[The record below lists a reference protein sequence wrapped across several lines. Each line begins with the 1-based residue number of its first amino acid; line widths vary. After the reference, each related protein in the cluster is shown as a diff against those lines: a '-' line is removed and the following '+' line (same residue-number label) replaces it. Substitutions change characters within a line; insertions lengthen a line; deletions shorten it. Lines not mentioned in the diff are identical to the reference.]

1 MLVPDNVQVPAPFL
15 VNDVGV
21 DITPDIVPVPAPS
34 SVKPKAP
41 DTFPLQVN
49 VPEVVAVMVLADA
62 KVMAP
67 LKIAAP
73 PVLVKA
79 PPLDI
84 PEPFK
89 VKASGIEV
97 LLIENPFK
105 SKAAPE
111 ATVVP
116 AAFDP
121 SGPLSAVFKSHPI
134 PNFKVP
140 SLIVVAPL

>member
-1 MLVPDNVQVPAPFL
+1 MVPDKVQVPAPLL
-15 VNDVGV
+15 VKEVGV
-21 DITPDIVPVPAPS
+21 DITPDIVPVPAPP
-34 SVKPKAP
+34 SVNPKAP
-41 DTFPLQVN
+41 ATVPLQVN

-67 LKIAAP
+67 LKVAAP

-79 PPLDI
+79 PPLDM
-84 PEPFK
+84 PEPFR
-89 VKASGIEV
+89 VKASGIDV

-116 AAFDP
+116 AALDP
-121 SGPLSAVFKSHPI
+121 NGPLSAVFKSPPI